1 MSHSL
6 IRNNELLIRFV
17 FNRILIYKNAD
28 NISMEINFTLSLHWQ
43 VELQV
48 SAM

>member
-6 IRNNELLIRFV
+6 IRSKEFLIHFL

-28 NISMEINFTLSLHWQ
+28 NISMEINFTLPLHWQ